1 MSDNKSKVSQQDRSR
16 INMSEDYEVRY
27 WTETLGVSK
36 EQLQATVKKVGSTAE
51 AVRKA
56 LKK

>member
-1 MSDNKSKVSQQDRSR
+1 
-16 INMSEDYEVRY
+16 MSEDYEVHY

-36 EQLQATVKKVGSTAE
+36 DQLQATVKKVGSTAE
-51 AVRKA
+51 AIRKA